1 MEKEFLDKVLNL
13 FAENGA
19 KTVTMGDI
27 AKEMGISKR
36 TLYQKY
42 KNKEA
47 LLEDVI
53 AYKLD
58 EGLKEMHEI
67 NQRVENPLEVYFYK
81 HENFQQQVES
91 NKSVFVRQL
100 IKYYPSIFEKYIA
113 NFSDQ
118 FIKFTVENVKKGRE
132 MGLYREDFDE
142 EVYADFVFR
151 LFISYDFN
159 PDQCDT
165 FASRYGFNFKVI
177 DFYLNAITT
186 DAGRHIVKKYTQ
198 NL

>member
-19 KTVTMGDI
+19 KTVTMDDI

-67 NQRVENPLEVYFYK
+67 NQRIENPLEVYFYK
-81 HENFQQQVES
+81 HENFQQQVKS

-165 FASRYGFNFKVI
+165 FASRYDFNFKVI